1 MEPPQ
6 LAIRNVNVFDS
17 AKGQITGPIDVAVQ
31 DGLISSLT
39 PSGSTEFAGDITI
52 DGTGK
57 TLIPGLI
64 DAHWHAVFT
73 TISAETLEFGEIG
86 YVFAR
91 AVVSARET
99 LLRGFTTVRDV
110 VRLEEKLHLSHAACE
125 LVACLSRGSSR
136 AARLGGRCGSHLN
149 AHSCVAHESIRDNY

>member
-1 MEPPQ
+1 METRE
-6 LAIRNVNVFDS
+6 LCISNVNIFSSVE
-17 AKGQITGPIDVAVQ
+17 GRITGPMDVTVRE
-31 DGLISSLT
+31 GLLASVPPAGSAEIS
-39 PSGSTEFAGDITI
+39 GAKI

-73 TISAETLEFGEIG
+73 TIPAAEAQLSEVG

-99 LLRGFTTVRDV
+99 LLRGFTTVRDLGGPV
-110 VRLEEKLHLSHAACE
+110 FGIKRAIDEGAILGP
-125 LVACLSRGSSR
+125 RIFPR
-136 AARLGGRCGSHLN
+136 AASSPKPAGMATSDRRTRCL
-149 AHSCVAHESIRDNY
+149 AAWPAI